1 MNFKEDCGFPYG
13 ALTITNE
20 EHGKIFLKRCVRH
33 KPFKVLTYDEFLEIP
48 DIIKYVE
55 DFNYENVSEYIKTDI
70 EFLGCLPCEALN
82 RPPRHVT
89 VSLSHLCNIDCRNCF
104 FEGRHIEKPGDKTI
118 YFETLN
124 KIKGH
129 KLDTIE
135 FTDQGEPF
143 VYYNDIINYLKT
155 LSLEDTIHV
164 RFFTNGMLLSHE
176 RLDELKKLSLETGV
190 NYRFAFSIDGITK
203 ETFEAVR
210 RGANFEKVLDNFG
223 YALSLFGKNDV
234 YVSYTVKKPALQD
247 APYAKS
253 FFKKNFGI
261 TPNMY
266 YDLFDEDCK
275 KFIYEAQ
282 DLDIDEREE
291 IEKSKE
297 NKVDSLITDSCKTEI
312 DSNQVQDKSIDN
324 KNYVHKDC
332 IMDKRLEIMWDE
344 YTNRIMLSRC
354 CYTKPFAYLP
364 LDEFYKVKDIIKY
377 SCVERNHKLKD
388 SAQGWC
394 ATTCNIKPEIKVV
407 TVGLSRACNLHCYH
421 CFFTQHEDSPELK
434 NLYFETLE
442 KIKGHN
448 LEIIHMQS
456 SGEVFFYYYKIKEYL
471 KSLTTNDTKEVNFQ
485 SNGLLLSNERLK
497 ELKQI
502 SEQTGIK
509 YTFNYSIDAI
519 SSETYKKIRVGGDFN
534 KLLDIFEKTINIFGK
549 ENMMASFTIKKG
561 NEHEA
566 ASFRKFFKD
575 NFDFEGTYI
584 TYDLMDKECHD
595 FFDKLNQGDIC

>member
-1 MNFKEDCGFPYG
+1 
-13 ALTITNE
+13 
-20 EHGKIFLKRCVRH
+20 
-33 KPFKVLTYDEFLEIP
+33 
-48 DIIKYVE
+48 
-55 DFNYENVSEYIKTDI
+55 
-70 EFLGCLPCEALN
+70 
-82 RPPRHVT
+82 
-89 VSLSHLCNIDCRNCF
+89 
-104 FEGRHIEKPGDKTI
+104 
-118 YFETLN
+118 
-124 KIKGH
+124 
-129 KLDTIE
+129 
-135 FTDQGEPF
+135 
-143 VYYNDIINYLKT
+143 
-155 LSLEDTIHV
+155 
-164 RFFTNGMLLSHE
+164 
-176 RLDELKKLSLETGV
+176 
-190 NYRFAFSIDGITK
+190 
-203 ETFEAVR
+203 
-210 RGANFEKVLDNFG
+210 
-223 YALSLFGKNDV
+223 
-234 YVSYTVKKPALQD
+234 
-247 APYAKS
+247 
-253 FFKKNFGI
+253 
-261 TPNMY
+261 
-266 YDLFDEDCK
+266 
-275 KFIYEAQ
+275 
-282 DLDIDEREE
+282 
-291 IEKSKE
+291 
-297 NKVDSLITDSCKTEI
+297 
-312 DSNQVQDKSIDN
+312 
-324 KNYVHKDC
+324 
-332 IMDKRLEIMWDE
+332 MDKRLEIMWDE

-354 CYTKPFAYLP
+354 CYTEPFAYLP

-394 ATTCNIKPEIKVV
+394 AATCNIKPEIKVV

-485 SNGLLLSNERLK
+485 SNGLLLSNERLE

-509 YTFNYSIDAI
+509 YTFSYSIDAI